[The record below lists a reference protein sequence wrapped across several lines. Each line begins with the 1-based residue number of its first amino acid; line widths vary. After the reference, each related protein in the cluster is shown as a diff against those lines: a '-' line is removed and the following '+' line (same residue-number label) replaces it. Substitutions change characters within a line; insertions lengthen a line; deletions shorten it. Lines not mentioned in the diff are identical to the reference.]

1 MSCSGSNTNKE
12 SLINLCESDMIVSG
26 ASSSQTNQ
34 TEACDT
40 FITRKVSPRTDS
52 ENTTNY
58 SKHFLPTPN
67 RLIQQTTF
75 HPEFNSAQKMKFSIK
90 DFFSKC
96 DQSRRKLRIW
106 THLLEKP
113 LMENFISCAV

>member
-1 MSCSGSNTNKE
+1 MSCSGSYANKE

-26 ASSSQTNQ
+26 TSSSQTNQ

-40 FITRKVSPRTDS
+40 FITRKVSPRTDG

-67 RLIQQTTF
+67 RLMEQTPF
-75 HPEFNSAQKMKFSIK
+75 HPEFNSTQKMKFFIK